1 MLMQKL
7 RKNIRYVLVVALV
20 GFLGLIFFQWGANIT
35 GRKDERKTDVAKIDG
50 VQISFGDYMGFVR
63 TKEAEN
69 KGISREQIWAMLL
82 EEIMWN
88 KLIKEE
94 RIRVTDQ
101 EILAIIRSNPPRE
114 IYESEYMKNEKGEFD
129 YNRYVELL
137 RAPQSR
143 AWLLEYEYKL
153 RKEVPKEKLRSLLVS
168 FGWTSFFEDSLALF
182 LQMTKYDISYLQL
195 PMFRARSLLDINDD
209 EAAQYYASYIE
220 DFTEPEQRVL
230 KFVFFERKP
239 AHYDTVEAREL
250 IEDFIIRIEEGED
263 FLDVAKEISDDT
275 LVVIIFKGP
284 VGLKP
289 YLMNVYKDLKNGE
302 MSGIINAPH
311 GFEII
316 KRISNGKIHKVKT
329 SIKISQTTIGEIF
342 DKILAFKETAREIGF
357 DSTAV
362 EFDLTIHNTYPL
374 DPNDVNFPVRNIDRF
389 GEFVAKAK
397 SDEIGGPFSS
407 LGGYYLLVLDSIIP
421 EYRPTFED
429 IASRVK
435 GAMEKERLKIITR
448 DYLNDIYGQLTTGK
462 SMEEIASEDT
472 LLYFREQ
479 QDINLAQVTM
489 SMGGEFA
496 GLVAT
501 LEPGQLSSPL
511 TMEWAG
517 YIIRCD
523 KKMDIPFDSTM
534 VMSIQMNKQS
544 RLQSLTV
551 NLFTPKEIEDNRD
564 DFFID

>member
-7 RKNIRYVLVVALV
+7 RKNIRYVLIVALV
-20 GFLGLIFFQWGANIT
+20 GFLGLIFFQWGINIT
-35 GRKDERKTDVAKIDG
+35 GRKDEQKTDVAKIDG
-50 VQISFGDYMGFVR
+50 VPVSFRDYMGFVR
-63 TKEAEN
+63 TKEADN
-69 KGISREQIWAMLL
+69 KNISLEQVWAMLL

-94 RIRVTDQ
+94 KIRVTDQ

-114 IYESEYMKNEKGEFD
+114 IYESEYMKNEQGEFD
-129 YNRYVELL
+129 YNKYLELL

-153 RKEVPKEKLRSLLVS
+153 RKEVPREKLRSLLVS
-168 FGWTSFFEDSLALF
+168 FGWTSPFEDSLGLF

-195 PMFRARSLLDINDD
+195 PMFRARSLLEISDD
-209 EAAQYYASYIE
+209 EAAQYYANHVE

-250 IEDFIIRIEEGED
+250 IEDFVVRIEEGED
-263 FLDVAKEISDDT
+263 FLELAKEVSDDT
-275 LVVIIFKGP
+275 SVVIAFEGV

-289 YLMNVYKDLKNGE
+289 YLMNVYKNLKNGE

-311 GFEII
+311 GYEII
-316 KRISNGKIHKVKT
+316 KRISKGKIHKVKAN
-329 SIKISQTTIGEIF
+329 IEVSQTTIGEIF
-342 DKILAFKETAREIGF
+342 DEILSFKETAREIGF
-357 DSTAV
+357 DSAAAKIG
-362 EFDLTIHNTYPL
+362 LQIRNTYPL
-374 DPNDVNFPVRNIDRF
+374 DPDNVNFPVRDTKKF
-389 GEFVAKAK
+389 AEFVAKAK
-397 SDEIGGPFSS
+397 SDKIGGPFSS
-407 LGGYYLLVLDSIIP
+407 LGGYYLLVLDSIIL
-421 EYRPTFED
+421 EHRLAFAD
-429 IASRVK
+429 IASKVK
-435 GAMEKERLKIITR
+435 GAMEKDRLKIITR
-448 DYLNDIYGQLTTGK
+448 DYLDDIYGQLTAGK

-472 LLYFREQ
+472 LLFFRER
-479 QDINLAQVTM
+479 QDISLAQVTM
-489 SMGGEFA
+489 TMGGEFA

-511 TMEWAG
+511 AMEWAG

-534 VMSIQMNKQS
+534 VMSIQMKKQS